1 MPSAGARS
9 AAHSRSWSAG
19 LPVACVSILGT
30 GSPAGGGTPSGMGV
44 PNCHEQLDAI
54 SNSVAPITAA
64 TFHQR
69 PRSEPA
75 VTALAPCAPDG
86 RSGADSCV
94 DTHPSS
100 DKALPQPTLVDT
112 PIFPCAT
119 SCSALVRGVATPSCR
134 FGDKRTGQIS
144 CVNMWDSNEL
154 RVTHSILLGVPTL
167 AENNVMFTRRHEEV
181 R

>member
-1 MPSAGARS
+1 
-9 AAHSRSWSAG
+9 
-19 LPVACVSILGT
+19 
-30 GSPAGGGTPSGMGV
+30 MGV

-54 SNSVAPITAA
+54 SNIVAPITAA

-75 VTALAPCAPDG
+75 VTVLAPCALDG

-100 DKALPQPTLVDT
+100 DKALPQPT
-112 PIFPCAT
+112 P
-119 SCSALVRGVATPSCR
+119 VATPYSHAPR
-134 FGDKRTGQIS
+134 VAQRLFTAWHRVLQVRRQRTSQIS
-144 CVNMWDSNEL
+144 CVNMWDSNEI

-167 AENNVMFTRRHEEV
+167 AKNDVMFTR
-181 R
+181 